1 LRVQEADAQA
11 PPSGG
16 VRACS
21 RVSNGGD
28 TGNDRLL
35 IDDKT
40 PVPIENS
47 GHWKDGVIGSPSSQ
61 RARIGQA
68 PTLLALVRLIW
79 HVGGVSFEDRHVVSV
94 ADKHR

>member
-1 LRVQEADAQA
+1 MPARHVSEQLRVQEADAQA

-35 IDDKT
+35 IDYKT

-47 GHWKDGVIGSPSSQ
+47 GHWKDGVIGSPSWNFTPGLS
-61 RARIGQA
+61 AMVTVLPSAEI
-68 PTLLALVRLIW
+68 
-79 HVGGVSFEDRHVVSV
+79 S
-94 ADKHR
+94 